1 MLIKKK
7 WLCYVY
13 IVLGIIIAGSN
24 TILFFGYERTV
35 FQALMIATGIGFLF
49 IGVSN
54 LRRLQ
59 KTNST

>member
-13 IVLGIIIAGSN
+13 IILGMIIAVSN
-24 TILFFGYERTV
+24 AILFFGYERTV
-35 FQALMIATGIGFLF
+35 FEALMIATGIGFVT

-59 KTNST
+59 QAGE

>member
-13 IVLGIIIAGSN
+13 IVLGIVIGISN
-24 TILFFGYERTV
+24 AILFFGYEHTA
-35 FQALMIATGIGFLF
+35 FQALMTASGIGFVI
-49 IGVSN
+49 IGVTN

-59 KTNST
+59 QTGE